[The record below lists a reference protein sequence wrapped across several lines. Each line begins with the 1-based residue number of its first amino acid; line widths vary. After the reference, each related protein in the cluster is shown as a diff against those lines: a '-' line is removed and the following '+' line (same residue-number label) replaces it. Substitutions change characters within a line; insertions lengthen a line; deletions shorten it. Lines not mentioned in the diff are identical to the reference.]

1 MTRNKPDIIDDGRAP
16 RVTMERL
23 CLRRASD
30 CRALMLAAYTA
41 HPDAFTSS
49 VAERE
54 KLPLSWW
61 EARLSSSP
69 DAKELALVAKD

>member
-1 MTRNKPDIIDDGRAP
+1 
-16 RVTMERL
+16 
-23 CLRRASD
+23 
-30 CRALMLAAYTA
+30 MLAAYTA